1 MGFFM
6 KQTYFRAGFTLIE
19 IMVVLVILGLL
30 ASLLGPQILGRV
42 DDARITKAKNDIGA
56 IETALKMYKLD
67 TGVYPTTE
75 QGLNAL
81 IEKPEIDPIPTGWKT
96 GGYIDASSFKD
107 PWNNDYIYRSP
118 GEDEENDYEIISL
131 GADGKEGGEDENSD
145 IKSFDLK

>member
-1 MGFFM
+1 MQ
-6 KQTYFRAGFTLIE
+6 KVRLQSGFTLIE

-81 IEKPEIDPIPTGWKT
+81 IEMPETDPVPTGWKT
-96 GGYIDASSFKD
+96 GGYIEATSIKD

-118 GEDEENDYEIISL
+118 TDDEDRDYEIISL
-131 GADGKEGGEDENSD
+131 GADGKEGGEDENAD
-145 IKSFDLK
+145 IKNYEMK

>member
-1 MGFFM
+1 MQ
-6 KQTYFRAGFTLIE
+6 KVRLQSGFTLIE

-81 IEKPEIDPIPTGWKT
+81 IEMPETDPVPTGWKT
-96 GGYIDASSFKD
+96 GGYIEATSIKD

-118 GEDEENDYEIISL
+118 TDNEDRDYEIISL
-131 GADGKEGGEDENSD
+131 GADGKEGGEDENAD
-145 IKSFDLK
+145 IKNYEMK

>member
-1 MGFFM
+1 M
-6 KQTYFRAGFTLIE
+6 KRNHMKAGFTLIE

-30 ASLLGPQILGRV
+30 ASLLGPNILGRV
-42 DDARITKAKNDIGA
+42 DDARITKAKNDIQA

-81 IEKPEIDPIPTGWKT
+81 IEKPETEPIPTGWKT
-96 GGYIDASSFKD
+96 GGYIEATSIKD

-118 GEDEENDYEIISL
+118 GEDEERDYEIISL
-131 GADGKEGGEDENSD
+131 GADGKEGGEDND
-145 IKSFDLK
+145 ADLKNYEMK

>member
-1 MGFFM
+1 MQ
-6 KQTYFRAGFTLIE
+6 KVRLQSGFTLIE

-56 IETALKMYKLD
+56 IETALEMYKVD
-67 TGVYPTTE
+67 TGVFPTTE

-81 IEKPEIDPIPTGWKT
+81 IEMPETDPVPTGWKK
-96 GGYIDASSFKD
+96 GGYIKATSIKD

-118 GEDEENDYEIISL
+118 TDDEDREYEIISL
-131 GADGKEGGEDENSD
+131 GADGKEGGEDENAD
-145 IKSFDLK
+145 IKNYEMK